1 MNKMVHIV
9 HLVHRTILH
18 SVALDDCQKLFER
31 QLQSRQVDLAI
42 LISHA
47 ILVRGAEL
55 LVHAARGVER
65 ELDGRR
71 DDALALG
78 ISLVVIWFR
87 LFIIEP
93 FWLRWFI
100 FENIVQMVHF

>member
-1 MNKMVHIV
+1 MVQVFQMVKMVHIV
-9 HLVHRTILH
+9 HLVHWTILH

-31 QLQSRQVDLAI
+31 LRQSRQVDLAI
-42 LISHA
+42 LIAHA

-55 LVHAARGVER
+55 LVRAARGVER

-78 ISLVVIWFR
+78 IS
-87 LFIIEP
+87 
-93 FWLRWFI
+93 
-100 FENIVQMVHF
+100 